1 MGLTLVTPAAASPVT
16 LAEAKAWCRV
26 NGTASDGMVTTML
39 EAAVTL
45 VEEYLGKALGS
56 SQTWRL
62 SLDAFTDTIELV
74 RGPVTA
80 VTAVTYTDLDGV
92 EQTVDTDIYTLD
104 LVSDPAWVVLNSG
117 ESWPEPMD
125 VVNAVQIEF
134 VAGYPSLP
142 APIKTGLLSLVAQ
155 WYDNR
160 TPGAMSDGI
169 KQMLSPYRRIVI

>member
-26 NGTASDGMVTTML
+26 NGTASDSIVTTML
-39 EAAVTL
+39 SSAVTL

-56 SQTWRL
+56 SQAWRL
-62 SLDAFTDTIELV
+62 SLDAFVDEIELV

-80 VTAVTYTDLDGV
+80 VTAVTYTDIDEV
-92 EQTVDTDIYTLD
+92 EQTVDADIYTLD
-104 LVSDPAWVVLNSG
+104 LVSDPARIVLNSG
-117 ESWPEPMD
+117 ESWPETMD
-125 VVNAVQIEF
+125 VVNAVSIDF
-134 VAGYPSLP
+134 VTGYPTLP
-142 APIKTGLLSLVAQ
+142 APIKTGVLSLVAQ

-160 TPGAMSDGI
+160 TPGGMSDGI